1 MMKYK
6 LTFLFYCVAFHLF
19 AFSPDS
25 LFYPHIEGTI
35 RSKYEYNTSLS
46 EHRFQIRNAR
56 FSING
61 NFSEL
66 VSYKAEIDLSDEGET
81 KMLDAYLRFQPQE
94 WFRFTIGQQK
104 IPFSTDNLRSPHQ
117 LFFANRSFIGKQL
130 TGLRD
135 VGATVLFSNR
145 KFIPVE
151 FIAGVYNGTG
161 LYDQQRWRET
171 DELSYAFR
179 TLITPLKF
187 ISISLN
193 YNSVHPYEIRMNMY
207 NVGGAI
213 DFAGLHVESELY
225 YKTYQD
231 SVFKPTVGFF
241 VMGAYSF
248 KTDKLKYIKKITPV
262 LRYDNMSNNNRGEIS
277 ENQTYQVDDYV
288 RSRVTGGLTF
298 SLSKPFL
305 NDIRLN
311 YEHYI
316 FPSVL
321 TNDQNKLV
329 LEFVVRF

>member
-1 MMKYK
+1 MKLK
-6 LTFLFYCVAFHLF
+6 FTLFFFCVAFQLF
-19 AFSPDS
+19 AFSSDS
-25 LFYPHIEGTI
+25 LFTPHIEGTI
-35 RSKYEYNTSLS
+35 RAKYEYNTSLS
-46 EHRFQIRNAR
+46 EQRFQVRNAR
-56 FSING
+56 FSVNG
-61 NFSEL
+61 NFSKL

-81 KMLDAYLRFQPQE
+81 KMLDAYLRFQPLE
-94 WFRFTIGQQK
+94 WFRFTVGQQK

-135 VGATVLFSNR
+135 VGATLVLSNR

-151 FIAGVYNGTG
+151 FTAGLYNGTG

-171 DELSYAFR
+171 EDLSYALR
-179 TLITPLKF
+179 AVVTPHKF
-187 ISISLN
+187 LSISLN
-193 YNSVHPYEIRMNMY
+193 YNSVHPYDIRMNMY

-213 DFAGLHVESELY
+213 DYGGFHIESELY

-231 SVFKPTVGFF
+231 SVFKPTMGFF

-248 KTDKLKYIKKITPV
+248 KTEKLKYIKKITPV
-262 LRYDNMSNNNRGEIS
+262 LRYDNMSNNNKGQKS
-277 ENQTYQVDDYV
+277 VYGTYVIDDYV

-298 SLSKPFL
+298 SLSKPFM

-311 YEHYI
+311 YEYYT

-321 TNDQNKLV
+321 ANHDNKLV